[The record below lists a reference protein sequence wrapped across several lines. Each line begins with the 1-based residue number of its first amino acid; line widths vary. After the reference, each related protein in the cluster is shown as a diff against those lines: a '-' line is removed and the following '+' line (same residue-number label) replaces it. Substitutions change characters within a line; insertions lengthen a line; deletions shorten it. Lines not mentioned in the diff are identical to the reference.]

1 MPSTVLKVDV
11 TARVLTLLVLCLAS
25 TFAQIFLMPTF
36 AAIFAQGGVALALA
50 ARLAIGTMGVLGHPA
65 VSLLL
70 IAGVGYLLWK
80 KWGDAAQRLALMGV
94 ASFVFALILVGQAS
108 VLLSL
113 ALLRVRLGS

>member
-1 MPSTVLKVDV
+1 MHGTVMKVDV

-36 AAIFAQGGVALALA
+36 AAIFHQGGVALPLA
-50 ARLAIGTMGVLGHPA
+50 TRLAIGAMGVILHPV
-65 VSLLL
+65 VSLVL

-80 KWGDAAQRLALMGV
+80 RWGDAAQRLAVVGL

-108 VLLSL
+108 VLLGL